1 MRGYSEELDEQ
12 MFAQLRQLFAL
23 ELGTQSLAEL
33 EGDEVFTRKR
43 FAPMKRLLS
52 TRDEDYI
59 RSCGYGRNAT
69 RAMRREHRE
78 AYKGYL
84 RVLTYQVRRQ
94 RALRKLAMSG
104 AGNWDVRADI
114 RKTVMCES
122 ALLYLRWLG
131 WKRFFGISVDAAAVE
146 DCLAVLVPEFRPIS
160 PAT

>member
-12 MFAQLRQLFAL
+12 MCAHLRQLFAL

-33 EGDEVFTRKR
+33 EGDEIFTRKQ

-59 RSCGYGRNAT
+59 RSHGHGRNAA
-69 RAMRREHRE
+69 REMRRDHRE
-78 AYKGYL
+78 AYSGYL
-84 RVLTYQVRRQ
+84 KVLTDQVRRQ

-104 AGNWDVRADI
+104 AGNWDVRSDM
-114 RKTVMCES
+114 RKIFMCES

-131 WKRFFGISVDAAAVE
+131 WKRFFRISVDAGAVE
-146 DCLAVLVPEFRPIS
+146 DCLAVLVPEFGPIS
-160 PAT
+160 SAT